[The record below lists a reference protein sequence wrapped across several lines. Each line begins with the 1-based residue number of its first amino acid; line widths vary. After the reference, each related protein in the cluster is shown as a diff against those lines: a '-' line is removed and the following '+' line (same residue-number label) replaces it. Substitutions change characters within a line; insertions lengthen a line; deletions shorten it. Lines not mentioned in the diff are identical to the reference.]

1 MSEKLEIYNLKS
13 ELIKIQ
19 DRKKFYKEI
28 KEEYKKTGKIT
39 KKVKTIRLLLMNSKG
54 KIVLQKRNSTKEE
67 NPNLYDKTIG
77 GHVEEEDSYELT
89 LIKECSEELGFPVS
103 VLKEQDFSRA
113 IKKTDLRII
122 GIFKEMDYDDKF
134 MSERIIKGTKKKIIQ
149 PVMCTFYVGYYN
161 GPIQFIDGESSGIQ
175 LYTLDELKQE
185 MKTNPNKFTND
196 IKVMIKKYS
205 KYLKPINNK

>member
-122 GIFKEMDYDDKF
+122 GIFKEMD
-134 MSERIIKGTKKKIIQ
+134 
-149 PVMCTFYVGYYN
+149 
-161 GPIQFIDGESSGIQ
+161 
-175 LYTLDELKQE
+175 
-185 MKTNPNKFTND
+185 
-196 IKVMIKKYS
+196 
-205 KYLKPINNK
+205 